1 MNFRRFW
8 RNHFHDINKE
18 MLCGLRN
25 QHSLQYRTKD
35 IATGIHLF
43 FKKLNILSSFYN
55 CKINVVTLTL

>member
-8 RNHFHDINKE
+8 RDHFHDINKE

-25 QHSLQYRTKD
+25 RHSLQYRTKD

-43 FKKLNILSSFYN
+43 FL
-55 CKINVVTLTL
+55 KIKHFVKFL